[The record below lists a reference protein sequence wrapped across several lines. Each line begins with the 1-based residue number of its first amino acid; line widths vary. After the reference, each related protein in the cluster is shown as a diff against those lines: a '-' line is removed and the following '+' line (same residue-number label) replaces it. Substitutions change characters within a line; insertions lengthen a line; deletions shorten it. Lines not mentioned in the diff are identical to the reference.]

1 MKSNKLPL
9 IFVAIV
15 APFVL
20 ALGVQLAVAAQPK
33 EDAVVLDKDG
43 CSVDVSWVDGME
55 TAQKVTISYDGVVS
69 QTITIDDIVGDQ
81 SRKLVTLTAAEGT
94 SIRVRLYVEGEIA
107 DEKTTTITKCPTATP
122 TSVPAT
128 ATPAPAATAT
138 PIPPIPT
145 PIVIVTEKIVE
156 VPVKVSPPS
165 TGSAG
170 LAAPA
175 DWDYGGGW
183 DGGDGGFYAYFGW

>member
-1 MKSNKLPL
+1 MRSLISKTPLFLALPL
-9 IFVAIV
+9 VAL
-15 APFVL
+15 VL
-20 ALGVQLAVAAQPK
+20 FGGLAITGNAASAAQPK
-33 EDAVVLDKDG
+33 EDSIALDKDG

-81 SRKLVTLTAAEGT
+81 SRKLVTLTAAEGVG
-94 SIRVRLYVEGEIA
+94 IRVRLYVEGEIA
-107 DEKTTTITKCPTATP
+107 DEAVTTITKCPTATP

-128 ATPAPAATAT
+128 ATPTAPAPTAT
-138 PIPPIPT
+138 STPVPPIPT

-165 TGSAG
+165 TGDAG
-170 LAAPA
+170 LTH
-175 DWDYGGGW
+175 
-183 DGGDGGFYAYFGW
+183 